1 MTGDGNDSDNGQSDG
16 VPVAET
22 LDELLATDDS
32 GLCAGLLDVLALLS
46 DVGAARWV
54 LHRAGDLALAAAPG
68 GYGCHEVFASEV
80 IDAALK
86 ELAEAG
92 LLTIEEA
99 AFDDA
104 DDGYDDDV
112 DFGDGKSR
120 GFEDPGEAG
129 DTGDEVV
136 GEADDL
142 DDSDPDGPEAEDND
156 QEEEYLDDSAFDTV
170 TVAPGAARIIIAR
183 HVAAGTIAELGD
195 RACGLLEEAARSGAG
210 IDSELL
216 TDGMTACWDQLR
228 PYLGPTDSELVKD
241 LLTMR
246 TYGLYSLVLYPDA
259 SETGPI
265 EFGGKLVADYEQA
278 LGPRHPDAWEARRNT
293 AHAYE
298 RACRDDEAIDAFAR
312 LRTDKERVL
321 PADDRAILDAR
332 EDLALAHMNAGRYP
346 EAVSQYTQLLA
357 DYERVVGPRD
367 SLTLSVRGAL
377 GEAYLEVGRIAE
389 GTELMEAAAAGLAA
403 IFGPDYPG
411 VTRFRESID
420 EGLTRRRMAL

>member
-1 MTGDGNDSDNGQSDG
+1 MTGDGNDSDDGQSDG

-22 LDELLATDDS
+22 LDELLASDDS

-54 LHRAGDLALAAAPG
+54 LHRAGDLGLAAAPG

-104 DDGYDDDV
+104 DEGYDPEVDV
-112 DFGDGKSR
+112 ADGESR
-120 GFEDPGEAG
+120 GFEVPGEAG
-129 DTGDEVV
+129 DAGDEGV
-136 GEADDL
+136 GGADDL
-142 DDSDPDGPEAEDND
+142 DDSDPDGQEAEDDD
-156 QEEEYLDDSAFDTV
+156 QEEDYLDDSAFDTV
-170 TVAPGAARIIIAR
+170 TVAPGAGRVIIAR

-195 RACGLLEEAARSGAG
+195 RACGVLEEAARSGAG

-216 TDGMTACWDQLR
+216 TDGMTACWDHLR
-228 PYLGPTDSELVKD
+228 PYLGPADSELVKD

-246 TYGLYSLVLYPDA
+246 TDGLYSLVLYPDA
-259 SETGPI
+259 SETGPV
-265 EFGGKLVADYEQA
+265 EFGEKLVADYEQA
-278 LGPRHPDAWEARRNT
+278 LGPGPPDAWEARRNM

-298 RACRDDEAIDAFAR
+298 RYRRYDEAIDTFAR
-312 LRTDKERVL
+312 LRADKERVL
-321 PADDRAILDAR
+321 AADDRGILDAR
-332 EDLALAHMNAGRYP
+332 DDLALAHMNARRYP

-367 SLTLSVRGAL
+367 SQTLTVRGAL

-403 IFGPDYPG
+403 IFGPDSPG

-420 EGLTRRRMAL
+420 EGRTAL

>member
-1 MTGDGNDSDNGQSDG
+1 MAGDGNDSDSGQSDG

-22 LDELLATDDS
+22 LDGLLASDDS

-68 GYGCHEVFASEV
+68 GYGCHEVFAFEV

-99 AFDDA
+99 AFGDA
-104 DDGYDDDV
+104 D
-112 DFGDGKSR
+112 
-120 GFEDPGEAG
+120 
-129 DTGDEVV
+129 
-136 GEADDL
+136 
-142 DDSDPDGPEAEDND
+142 EDND
-156 QEEEYLDDSAFDTV
+156 QEEDYLDDSAFDTV
-170 TVAPGAARIIIAR
+170 TVAAGAARIIIAR

-195 RACGLLEEAARSGAG
+195 RACGLLEEAARSSAG

-216 TDGMTACWDQLR
+216 TDGMTACWDHLR
-228 PYLGPTDSELVKD
+228 PYLGPADTELVKD

-246 TYGLYSLVLYPDA
+246 TDGLYSLVLYPDA

-265 EFGGKLVADYEQA
+265 EFGEKLVADYEQA
-278 LGPRHPDAWEARRNT
+278 LGPGHPDAWEARRNM

-298 RACRDDEAIDAFAR
+298 RARRDDEAIDAFAR

-321 PADDRAILDAR
+321 RADDRGILDAR
-332 EDLALAHMNAGRYP
+332 DDLALAHMNAGRYP

-357 DYERVVGPRD
+357 DYERVVGPSD

-403 IFGPDYPG
+403 IFGPDSPE

-420 EGLTRRRMAL
+420 ERRTRRRMAL

>member
-1 MTGDGNDSDNGQSDG
+1 MTGDGNDSDDGQSDG

-22 LDELLATDDS
+22 LDELLASDDS

-68 GYGCHEVFASEV
+68 GYGCHEVFASDV

-104 DDGYDDDV
+104 DDGYDDD
-112 DFGDGKSR
+112 
-120 GFEDPGEAG
+120 
-129 DTGDEVV
+129 
-136 GEADDL
+136 
-142 DDSDPDGPEAEDND
+142 
-156 QEEEYLDDSAFDTV
+156 QEEEYLDGSAFDTV
-170 TVAPGAARIIIAR
+170 TVAPGAGRVIIAR

-195 RACGLLEEAARSGAG
+195 RACGLLAEAARSGAG

-216 TDGMTACWDQLR
+216 TDGMTACWDHLR
-228 PYLGPTDSELVKD
+228 PYLGPADSELVKD

-246 TYGLYSLVLYPDA
+246 TDGLYSLVLYPDA

-265 EFGGKLVADYEQA
+265 EFGEKLVADYEQA
-278 LGPRHPDAWEARRNT
+278 LGPGHPDAWEARRNM

-298 RACRDDEAIDAFAR
+298 RARRADEAIDAFAR

-321 PADDRAILDAR
+321 PADDRGVLDAR

-403 IFGPDYPG
+403 IFGPDSPE

-420 EGLTRRRMAL
+420 EGRTRRRMAL

>member
-1 MTGDGNDSDNGQSDG
+1 MTGDGNDSDDGRSDG

-22 LDELLATDDS
+22 LDELLASDDS

-68 GYGCHEVFASEV
+68 GYGCHQVFASEV

-92 LLTIEEA
+92 LLTIEKA

-104 DDGYDDDV
+104 GDGYDDDV
-112 DFGDGKSR
+112 DVADGESR
-120 GFEDPGEAG
+120 GFEDTGEAG
-129 DTGDEVV
+129 DAGDEGA

-142 DDSDPDGPEAEDND
+142 DDGDPDGPEAEDKD
-156 QEEEYLDDSAFDTV
+156 QEEDYLDDSAFDTV
-170 TVAPGAARIIIAR
+170 TVAPGTARIIIGR
-183 HVAAGTIAELGD
+183 HVAAGTLAELGD
-195 RACGLLEEAARSGAG
+195 RACGLLEEAARSSAG

-216 TDGMTACWDQLR
+216 TDGMTACWDHLR
-228 PYLGPTDSELVKD
+228 PYLGPADSELVKD

-265 EFGGKLVADYEQA
+265 EFGEKLVADYEQA
-278 LGPRHPDAWEARRNT
+278 LGPGHPDAWEARRNM

-298 RACRDDEAIDAFAR
+298 RACRDDEAIDTFAR

-321 PADDRAILDAR
+321 PADDRGILDSR
-332 EDLALAHMNAGRYP
+332 DDLALAHMNAGRYP
-346 EAVSQYTQLLA
+346 EAVNQYTQLLA
-357 DYERVVGPRD
+357 DYELVVGPRD

-389 GTELMEAAAAGLAA
+389 GTELMEAAADGLAA
-403 IFGPDYPG
+403 IFGPDSPE

-420 EGLTRRRMAL
+420 EGRTRRRMAL

>member
-1 MTGDGNDSDNGQSDG
+1 MTLMSRTAS
-16 VPVAET
+16 P
-22 LDELLATDDS
+22 
-32 GLCAGLLDVLALLS
+32 
-46 DVGAARWV
+46 AASKTQV
-54 LHRAGDLALAAAPG
+54 TAGDEG
-68 GYGCHEVFASEV
+68 V
-80 IDAALK
+80 
-86 ELAEAG
+86 
-92 LLTIEEA
+92 
-99 AFDDA
+99 
-104 DDGYDDDV
+104 
-112 DFGDGKSR
+112 GD
-120 GFEDPGEAG
+120 
-129 DTGDEVV
+129 
-136 GEADDL
+136 ADDL
-142 DDSDPDGPEAEDND
+142 DDSDPDGPEAEDDD
-156 QEEEYLDDSAFDTV
+156 QEVDYLDDSAFDTV
-170 TVAPGAARIIIAR
+170 TVAPGTARIIIAR

-216 TDGMTACWDQLR
+216 TDGMTACWDHLR
-228 PYLGPTDSELVKD
+228 PYLGPADSELVKD

-265 EFGGKLVADYEQA
+265 EFGEKLVADYEQA
-278 LGPRHPDAWEARRNT
+278 LGPGHPDAWEARRNM

-298 RACRDDEAIDAFAR
+298 RACRDDEAIDTFAR

-321 PADDRAILDAR
+321 PADDRGILDAR
-332 EDLALAHMNAGRYP
+332 DDLALAHMNAGRYP

-357 DYERVVGPRD
+357 DYERVVGPGD

-403 IFGPDYPG
+403 IFGPDSPG

-420 EGLTRRRMAL
+420 EGRTRRRMAL

>member
-1 MTGDGNDSDNGQSDG
+1 MAGDGNDSDSGQSDG
-16 VPVAET
+16 APVAET
-22 LDELLATDDS
+22 LDGLLASDDS

-68 GYGCHEVFASEV
+68 GYGCHEVFAFEV

-104 DDGYDDDV
+104 D
-112 DFGDGKSR
+112 
-120 GFEDPGEAG
+120 
-129 DTGDEVV
+129 
-136 GEADDL
+136 
-142 DDSDPDGPEAEDND
+142 EDND
-156 QEEEYLDDSAFDTV
+156 QEEDYLDDSAFDTV
-170 TVAPGAARIIIAR
+170 TVAAGAARIIIAR

-195 RACGLLEEAARSGAG
+195 RACGLLEEAARSSAG

-216 TDGMTACWDQLR
+216 TDGMTACWDHLR
-228 PYLGPTDSELVKD
+228 PYLGPADTELVKD

-246 TYGLYSLVLYPDA
+246 TDGLYSLVLYPDA

-265 EFGGKLVADYEQA
+265 EFGEKLVADYEQA
-278 LGPRHPDAWEARRNT
+278 LGPGHPDIWEARRNM

-298 RACRDDEAIDAFAR
+298 RARRDDEAIDAFAR

-321 PADDRAILDAR
+321 RADDRGILDAR
-332 EDLALAHMNAGRYP
+332 DDLALAHMNAGRYP

-357 DYERVVGPRD
+357 DYERVVGPSD

-403 IFGPDYPG
+403 IFGPDSPE

-420 EGLTRRRMAL
+420 ERRTRRRMAL

>member
-1 MTGDGNDSDNGQSDG
+1 MTGDGNDSEDGQSDG

-22 LDELLATDDS
+22 LDELLASDDS

-80 IDAALK
+80 IDAALN

-99 AFDDA
+99 AFDGA
-104 DDGYDDDV
+104 DD
-112 DFGDGKSR
+112 
-120 GFEDPGEAG
+120 
-129 DTGDEVV
+129 
-136 GEADDL
+136 
-142 DDSDPDGPEAEDND
+142 DGPEAEDKD
-156 QEEEYLDDSAFDTV
+156 EEEDYLDDSAFDTV
-170 TVAPGAARIIIAR
+170 TVAPGTARIIIAR

-195 RACGLLEEAARSGAG
+195 RACGLLQEAARSSAG

-216 TDGMTACWDQLR
+216 TDGMTACWDHLR
-228 PYLGPTDSELVKD
+228 PYLGPSDSELVKD
-241 LLTMR
+241 MLTMR
-246 TYGLYSLVLYPDA
+246 THGLYSLVLYPDA
-259 SETGPI
+259 SETGPV
-265 EFGGKLVADYEQA
+265 EFGEKLVADYQQE
-278 LGPRHPDAWEARRNT
+278 LGPGHPDAWEARRNM

-298 RACRDDEAIDAFAR
+298 RAGRDDEAIDTFAR

-321 PADDRAILDAR
+321 PADDRGILDAR
-332 EDLALAHMNAGRYP
+332 DDLALAHMNARRYP

-389 GTELMEAAAAGLAA
+389 GTELMEAAADGLAA
-403 IFGPDYPG
+403 IFGPDSPG

-420 EGLTRRRMAL
+420 EGRTGRRMAL